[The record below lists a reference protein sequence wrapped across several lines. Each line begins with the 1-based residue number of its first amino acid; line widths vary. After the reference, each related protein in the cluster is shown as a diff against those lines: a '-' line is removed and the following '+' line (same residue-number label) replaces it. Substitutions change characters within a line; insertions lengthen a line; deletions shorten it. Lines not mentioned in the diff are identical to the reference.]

1 MGKSHNYYSFGI
13 LLLFVQMQIGY
24 SQSIDKVDSICW
36 RTGYKLQWSDFKGVP
51 PEGNPWQAVC
61 ATEISANGYWEGKYP
76 NYEVTHYFF
85 SGKSWTKDTASTIL
99 LEHERLH
106 FDIRE
111 VFARK
116 IRLTVE
122 SLRNRRE
129 TKVSVYDIA
138 IQSLLRQCKEWTE
151 LYDEETSHGLRP
163 SKQREWAIKIQKE
176 LSALSKYATKCPP
189 VTNTP

>member
-1 MGKSHNYYSFGI
+1 MGRNHNYTIGF
-13 LLLFVQMQIGY
+13 LLLFFQLQIGHG
-24 SQSIDKVDSICW
+24 QSVDKIDSICW
-36 RTGYKLQWSDFKGVP
+36 RADYKLQWSDFKGVA

-76 NYEVTHYFF
+76 NYEVMHYFF
-85 SGKSWTKDTASTIL
+85 RSKSWTRDTVSTIL

-111 VFARK
+111 VFARR

-129 TKVSVYDIA
+129 TKVSVYDTA
-138 IQSLLRQCKEWTE
+138 IQALLKQCREWTE
-151 LYDEETSHGLRP
+151 LYDEETSHSLRP
-163 SKQREWAIKIQKE
+163 SKQKEWAIKVQKE
-176 LSALSKYATKCPP
+176 LSGLEKYATKCPDKISNP
-189 VTNTP
+189 